1 MCFVESNL
9 EGDRQAGSGCLE
21 ANTSKTRERRG
32 AYYSPEKGGK
42 TTEIERERGPI
53 ALDAMRLVGNKE
65 Q

>member
-1 MCFVESNL
+1 M
-9 EGDRQAGSGCLE
+9 E